1 MPVTLGLAGAGV
13 LIGGVQSIMGASQAS
28 KAKKNLINE
37 INNQSL
43 YQPSEYAQ
51 RSLAEA
57 QARENAK
64 AAAVT
69 YGEKMLGS
77 GLANA
82 QANVARNASSGQ
94 QALAMG
100 ASNIAQYNQG
110 VMDLGQVQNQYNQ
123 QAIGNTNAAR
133 GVMIGEQEKA
143 FNSVLA
149 KQNALQGLYAGQLG
163 AGNAMLSQGLGTMA
177 SGLIGAAGAYG
188 GGSTG
193 EVGKPVNMDNIASKT
208 NMPNFNAATTGPVK
222 AKSTLKTIP
231 TSSLISAA
239 QGVNSNLFN
248 SQNTNV
254 PSYTPMKTNYPTFSP
269 GSFNWW

>member
-13 LIGGVQSIMGASQAS
+13 LIGGVQSLMGASQAK
-28 KAKKNLINE
+28 KAKTNLINE

-82 QANVARNASSGQ
+82 QANVNRNASSGQ

-100 ASNIAQYNQG
+100 AANVGQYNQG
-110 VMDLGQVQNQYNQ
+110 VMDLSQTQNQYNQ

-149 KQNALQGLYAGQLG
+149 KQNALQNLFAGQLG
-163 AGNAMLSQGLGTMA
+163 AGNAMLGQGLGTMA
-177 SGLIGAAGAYG
+177 SGLIGAAGAYSG
-188 GGSTG
+188 GNYNNKVSTTPT
-193 EVGKPVNMDNIASKT
+193 VT
-208 NMPNFNAATTGPVK
+208 NPAMYYNSPTFNPAAPP
-222 AKSTLKTIP
+222 AR
-231 TSSLISAA
+231 SS
-239 QGVNSNLFN
+239 GF
-248 SQNTNV
+248 NTNAYNLQNNNPLV
-254 PSYTPMKTNYPTFSP
+254 FAPS
-269 GSFNWW
+269 SFGASGPFGY

>member
-13 LIGGVQSIMGASQAS
+13 LVGGVQSILGASQAS

-69 YGEKMLGS
+69 YGEKMAMS

-82 QANVARNASSGQ
+82 QANVARNAASGS

-100 ASNIAQYNQG
+100 ASNMGQYNQAL
-110 VMDLGQVQNQYNQ
+110 MDLGQVQNQFQ
-123 QAIGNTNAAR
+123 QQGIQNTAAAR
-133 GVMIGEQEKA
+133 NLMIGEGDKA
-143 FNSVLA
+143 FASLRA
-149 KQNALQGLYAGQLG
+149 KQDALQNLYAGQLG
-163 AGNAMLSQGLGTMA
+163 AGNAMLGQGLGTVA
-177 SGLIGAAGAYG
+177 SGLIGAAGAYKG
-188 GGSTG
+188 GTG
-193 EVGKPVNMDNIASKT
+193 EIGKAVNMDSIPSKT
-208 NMPNFNAATTGPVK
+208 NIPNFNVPIGGPTM
-222 AKSTLKTIP
+222 AKSTLKTTP
-231 TSSLISAA
+231 TSSLMSSAE
-239 QGVNSNLFN
+239 GLNSNLFN
-248 SQNTNV
+248 SQNTNL
-254 PSYTPMKTNYPTFSP
+254 PSFTPMKTNYPTFNS
-269 GSFNWW
+269 GAFNWW

>member
-188 GGSTG
+188 GGNSNNTSSTPPT
-193 EVGKPVNMDNIASKT
+193 VKNPDTYYNSPT
-208 NMPNFNAATTGPVK
+208 FNPAATPPRYSG
-222 AKSTLKTIP
+222 
-231 TSSLISAA
+231 
-239 QGVNSNLFN
+239 F
-248 SQNTNV
+248 NTNAYKLQNNSPLV
-254 PSYTPMKTNYPTFSP
+254 FAPS
-269 GSFNWW
+269 SFGASGPFGF